1 MKQGFL
7 RMENIHKRFPGVYA
21 LKGINLEVHGGE
33 VHGLLGEN
41 GAGKSTLMKVLGGV
55 HKQDT
60 GEIYINNEQLTLSS
74 PKAASE
80 NGIVFVHQEINLAE
94 SLTVAEN
101 LFLGRLPYKN
111 EKMRIIDHS
120 KLILDA
126 NEIINKL
133 GINLIATDI
142 VSTLS
147 AAQKQML
154 EIGKAISQNAKIL
167 IFDEPTTSLSDKDVT
182 ILFSIINK
190 LKEQDVAIIYISHRL
205 KEVFEICDRAT
216 VMRDGEYIGLCD
228 MKTISRDEL
237 IKMMVGREL
246 KQLFPKEYAPIGS
259 IVIDVKDMK
268 DLLGKV
274 KGVSFYARKGEVL
287 GFSGLVGAGRT
298 ETMRLLFGADKMLSG
313 EITINGKKVIISSPK
328 DAIKN
333 KICLLTEDRKKEGL
347 CLELSVEYNLTITD
361 LKGLVLNHSQL
372 HNTTLEYIDKLQIK
386 TPNTQARAGNLSGGN
401 QQKVILGKWL
411 NTDTQIF
418 IFDEPTKGIDVGTKN
433 EIYKLINQLV
443 LAGKTVILISSELP
457 EIMGMCDRIYVMC
470 EGRIT
475 GELER
480 NIFTQESIMHLSTLG
495 GTHE

>member
-7 RMENIHKRFPGVYA
+7 KMNNIHKRFPGVYA
-21 LKGINLEVHGGE
+21 IKGVNLEVHGGE

-55 HKQDT
+55 HAPDE
-60 GEIYINNEQLTLSS
+60 GEIIVNGEKLSALN
-74 PKAASE
+74 PRAASE
-80 NGIVFVHQEINLAE
+80 KGIVFVHQEINLAE

-111 EKMRIIDHS
+111 KKLSIVDHDKLHRDAKKIIDMM
-120 KLILDA
+120 
-126 NEIINKL
+126 
-133 GINLIATDI
+133 GISLETEDI

-167 IFDEPTTSLSDKDVT
+167 IFDEPTTSLSDKDVD

-190 LKEQDVAIIYISHRL
+190 LKAQEVAIIYISHRL
-205 KEVFEICDRAT
+205 NEVFEICDRAT

-228 MKTISRDEL
+228 MKTVSRDEL

-246 KQLFPKEYAPIGS
+246 KQLFPKENAKIGQ
-259 IVIDVKDMK
+259 VVLEVNDLK

-274 KGVSFYARKGEVL
+274 KGVSFHAKKGEVL

-298 ETMRLLFGADKMLSG
+298 ETMRLLFGADKKLSG
-313 EITINGKKVIISSPK
+313 EIRVNGKTVNISSPK
-328 DAIKN
+328 DAVHN
-333 KICLLTEDRKKEGL
+333 NICLLTEDRKKEGL
-347 CLELSVEYNLTITD
+347 CMELSIENNITITGM
-361 LKGLVLNHSQL
+361 KSFVLNHSELQKISK
-372 HNTTLEYIDKLQIK
+372 NYVEKLQIK
-386 TPNTQARAGNLSGGN
+386 APNIEALAGNLSGGN
-401 QQKVILGKWL
+401 QQKVIIGKWL

-418 IFDEPTKGIDVGTKN
+418 VFDEPTKGIDVGTKN
-433 EIYKLINQLV
+433 DIYRMINQLV
-443 LAGKTVILISSELP
+443 ASGKTVIMISSELP
-457 EIMGMCDRIYVMC
+457 EIMGMSDRIYVMC

-480 NIFTQESIMHLSTLG
+480 EDFSQERIMHLSMLG
-495 GTHE
+495 GSHE

>member
-1 MKQGFL
+1 MKEGFL

-21 LKGINLEVHGGE
+21 LKSVNLEVHSGE

-41 GAGKSTLMKVLGGV
+41 GAGKSTLMKILGGV
-55 HKQDT
+55 YKPDD
-60 GEIYINNEQLTLSS
+60 GDIYIDSEQKKMSN
-74 PKAASE
+74 PKDASD

-111 EKMRIIDHS
+111 EKMGIVDHN
-120 KLILDA
+120 KLVLDA
-126 NEIINKL
+126 REIINKM
-133 GINLIATDI
+133 GIGLDATDI

-167 IFDEPTTSLSDKDVT
+167 IFDEPTTSLSDKDVK

-190 LKEQDVAIIYISHRL
+190 LKEEDVAIIYISHRL
-205 KEVFEICDRAT
+205 KEIFEICDRAT
-216 VMRDGEYIGLCD
+216 VLRDGEYIGLCD
-228 MKTISRDEL
+228 IKTTSNDEL

-246 KQLFPKEYAPIGS
+246 KQLYPKEYAPIGS
-259 IVIDVKDMK
+259 IVLEVKDMR
-268 DLLGKV
+268 DVFNKV
-274 KGVSFYARKGEVL
+274 KGVSFHARKGEVL

-298 ETMRLLFGADKMLSG
+298 ETMRLLFGADKKVSG
-313 EITINGKKVIISSPK
+313 EVYVDGKKVSINSPG
-328 DAIKN
+328 DAIRN

-347 CLELSVEYNLTITD
+347 CLELNVEHNLTITS
-361 LKGLVLNHSQL
+361 LKTFVLNHSQL
-372 HNTTLEYIDKLQIK
+372 NNTTLEYIDKLQVK
-386 TPNTQARAGNLSGGN
+386 TPSTQMRVGNLSGGN
-401 QQKVILGKWL
+401 QQKVIIGKWL
-411 NTDTQIF
+411 NTDTQIY

-443 LAGKTVILISSELP
+443 ADGKTVIIISSELP

-470 EGRIT
+470 EGIIT
-475 GELER
+475 GEMER
-480 NIFTQESIMHLSTLG
+480 NNFTQEGIMQLSTLG